1 MKLSKKLIG
10 LMLVLSVG
18 GAIVGC
24 SPDKAPE
31 QDLTIEETQENENT
45 EQEGEDASGSDEDK
59 VEANDNEEKQP
70 EAEKPETEKPEQ
82 KPEANKPAAKPEQK
96 PEVNKPAAKPEQK
109 PGTSKPEVEKPVEKP
124 AETTNLSA
132 SELYNKVVTSDL
144 NIPSLVE
151 MDSQFF
157 ADTYG
162 IDTSLLKSYKV
173 NMPMMMVHASEIAVF
188 ELNNASDAQKVM
200 DGINKRVSGLKAQWE
215 SYLPEQLE
223 LVNNYK
229 TATKGNYIIFV
240 VSEHADTI
248 INNFNANVK

>member
-10 LMLVLSVG
+10 LMLVLSLG

-24 SPDKAPE
+24 SSDKVPE
-31 QDLTIEETQENENT
+31 KDLTIEELQENENT
-45 EQEGEDASGSDEDK
+45 EQEDEDAPDSDE
-59 VEANDNEEKQP
+59 N
-70 EAEKPETEKPEQ
+70 
-82 KPEANKPAAKPEQK
+82 
-96 PEVNKPAAKPEQK
+96 
-109 PGTSKPEVEKPVEKP
+109 KP
-124 AETTNLSA
+124 AETTSLSA

-144 NIPSLVE
+144 DLPSLVE

-157 ADTYG
+157 ADVYG

-200 DGINKRVSGLKAQWE
+200 DGITKRVSGLKAQWE
-215 SYLPEQLE
+215 SYLPEQLK

-240 VSEHADTI
+240 VSEHTDTI